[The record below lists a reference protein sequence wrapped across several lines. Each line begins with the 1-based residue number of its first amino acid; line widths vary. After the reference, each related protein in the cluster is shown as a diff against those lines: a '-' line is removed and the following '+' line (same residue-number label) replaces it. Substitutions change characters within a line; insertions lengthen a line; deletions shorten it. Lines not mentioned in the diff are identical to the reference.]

1 MIMDYYQI
9 AKTASSQIGS
19 HEGLL
24 YLQNLCKSAD
34 RILDVG
40 CGEGTRLQTLLLE
53 NGQGFGLDPS
63 RAAIARAKKQY
74 PGHHFTVGS
83 GEKLP
88 FKNNN
93 FDLVYSAFAVE
104 HCADP
109 EKFIQ
114 EMVRVTKNGGYVVIL
129 APNYGAPGRRSPNSV
144 ENPYNKL
151 LEGLVKDLFP
161 YPGLDWQQV
170 VPKTDY
176 REIDS
181 DTTFEPYLK
190 SLIYFLKQNKLE
202 IIRYSSLWSLENS
215 GANFRKLIIRYLG
228 QFGIWPFCYWG
239 PQLFV
244 CAKKI
249 SQTTVPESAN
259 TTI

>member
-1 MIMDYYQI
+1 MNYYQI
-9 AKTASSQIGS
+9 AKTASSQLGD

-24 YLQNLCKSAD
+24 YLKYLCRTAAK
-34 RILDVG
+34 ILDVG
-40 CGEGTRLQTLLLE
+40 CGEGTRLQTLLPTDIH
-53 NGQGFGLDPS
+53 GFGLDPS

-74 PGHHFTVGS
+74 PVHRFVVGS

-88 FKNNN
+88 FKNNS
-93 FDLVYSAFAVE
+93 FDLVYSAFAIE
-104 HCADP
+104 HCTDP

-114 EMVRVTKNGGYVVIL
+114 EMVRVTRIGGCIVIL

-144 ENPYNKL
+144 EKPYNKL
-151 LEGLVKDLFP
+151 FEGLIKDFFP

-190 SLIYFLKQNKLE
+190 SLLYYLNQKKLK

-215 GANFRKLIIRYLG
+215 GVNFRKLTIRFLG
-228 QFGIWPFCYWG
+228 QMGISPFKYWG

-249 SQTTVPESAN
+249 AQTTIPESAN
-259 TTI
+259 TTT